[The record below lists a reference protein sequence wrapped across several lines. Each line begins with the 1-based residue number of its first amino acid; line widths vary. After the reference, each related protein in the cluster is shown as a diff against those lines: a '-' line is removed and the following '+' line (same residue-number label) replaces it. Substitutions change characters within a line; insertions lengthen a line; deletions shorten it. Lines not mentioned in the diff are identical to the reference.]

1 MKMKSF
7 NKILAAAAAVVAL
20 SFATVLLPS
29 CNKDV
34 TEQGQEEMV
43 KCTFKINV
51 SNVTGNSVKLSAI
64 PSKLSVKYYLSVV
77 RKDIF
82 ELYDDKNEFAADN
95 LEDVR
100 MDAEEMGTEVKEYVS
115 SLRIT
120 GSSPKTVDGLSPET
134 DYVAFVYGVSD
145 EGKICTEISA
155 VEFSTVKGEKLVDMD
170 FDFEMESVGGTEATV
185 KIVPQRNDVM
195 YYYDLL
201 PVAEMTKYTEAQIV
215 ETLNSDGTLVDH
227 CSYGV
232 QNYTFTGL
240 KNSTKYCVFAFV
252 FNEDAGYGKFKVH
265 EFTTADPSEDV
276 QANYRKWIGTWTVTS
291 KSSELLGKPVSF
303 DIVVSE
309 NVFCESYKVSGW
321 GISIARTL
329 PVWAGFD
336 METGYL
342 YFTNAFIASRYSDS
356 SISGYI
362 CHFGRFD
369 HGDGYYLITESGIAP
384 IVARLT
390 DDNNGEAVGTEFSAG
405 DSTSPYVFS
414 SMDYFLY
421 AEGNIYNFSTA
432 TQFTYGDFPV
442 GPYTI
447 KKKEFIVSSD
457 MTFDISVEE
466 KSATS
471 ARVSVVPSKNDETY
485 FYDILLGSDA
495 DSMDDQMLVMQLE
508 SIYTSYGGIANNLCT
523 ASTFQT
529 YSGMTAGEEYCVVA
543 FGYDVDHSTTKVFRQ
558 KFSLSGASESN
569 ALILGVTNITE
580 NGAIVSVSPSSSDSY
595 FCNIYPKSFVDHY
608 SNTDDLIKA
617 IDTFIMS
624 QGGIAGNLTTGGI
637 VKTIT
642 TLEPN
647 SDYVLV
653 AFGYNYNAATSAV
666 YKKSFKTDVA
676 VEASDAWKAWLGT
689 WELTSSTSE
698 KSKQPI
704 TMDVVIA
711 PGTTGKK
718 YKILGLGISGPRNA
732 IVATVEGEYQPSDG
746 AISIMNNQ
754 VFAEG
759 ANYGSYGLADVVYC
773 ARVYDSSGK
782 FSPIAGQF
790 YALSGIFNKDSQ
802 ENAVLRCA
810 TQSFNGNTYTVSTME
825 VTMLTESGAALYYD
839 AAAGYNYGDYPV
851 GPFTMKK
858 KSDSYELTPTAMMS
872 DWNWKMN
879 RQYMYYQSNTP
890 IMHSPAKASASS
902 SQSSKVSCASP
913 KSAGAY
919 VSGSAVSGATKE
931 PVKFPTSMQI
941 ERSVQFMKPVTA
953 GNRPLGAA
961 FMISGGKLSW
971 KFDETISINQQ

>member
-1 MKMKSF
+1 MKMKSL
-7 NKILAAAAAVVAL
+7 NKIFAAAATVVAL
-20 SFATVLLPS
+20 SLAMFLLPS
-29 CNKDV
+29 CDKDV
-34 TEQGQEEMV
+34 TEHDDKEMV
-43 KCTFKINV
+43 NCTFKINV

-82 ELYDDKNEFAADN
+82 DLYDDKNEFASDN
-95 LEDVR
+95 LEDVK
-100 MDAEEMGTEVKEYVS
+100 MDAEELDADVMEYIS
-115 SLRIT
+115 SLRVS
-120 GSSPKTVDGLSPET
+120 GSSPKTIDGLSPET

-145 EGKICTEISA
+145 EGKICTEIS
-155 VEFSTVKGEKLVDMD
+155 VTEFSTVKGEKLVDMD
-170 FDFEMESVGGTEATV
+170 FSFEMVTVGGTEATV
-185 KIVPQRNDVM
+185 KIVPLRNDVM

-215 ETLNSDGTLVDH
+215 DILNSDGTLVDH

-252 FNEDAGYGKFKVH
+252 YDEDAGYGKFKVS
-265 EFTTADPSEDV
+265 EFTTDDPSEDV

-291 KSSELLGKPVSF
+291 KSSELLGKPVTF

-336 METGYL
+336 IETGYL
-342 YFTNAFIASRYSDS
+342 YFTNAFIASKYSDS

-362 CHFGRFD
+362 CHFGRFN
-369 HGDGYYLITESGIAP
+369 HGDGFYLITESGIAP

-390 DDNNGEAVGTEFSAG
+390 DDSNGEAVGTEFTAS
-405 DSTSPYVFS
+405 DSSSPYSFS

-421 AEGNIYNFSTA
+421 AEGNIYNFSAA

-447 KKKEFIVSSD
+447 KKKEFIISSD

-466 KSATS
+466 KSS
-471 ARVSVVPSKNDETY
+471 SQARVSIIPSKNDETY
-485 FYDILLGSDA
+485 FFDILLGSDA
-495 DSMDDQMLVMQLE
+495 DQMDDQMLVMQLE
-508 SIYTSYGGIANNLCT
+508 SIYTSYGGISNNLYT

-529 YSGMTAGEEYCVVA
+529 YSGMTAGEDYCVVA

-569 ALILGVTNITE
+569 ALILGVTNVTE
-580 NGAIVSVSPSSSDSY
+580 NGAIVSVSPSNTDTY

-608 SNTDDLIKA
+608 NTTDDLIKA
-617 IDTFIMS
+617 IDTYIMS
-624 QGGIAGNLTTGGI
+624 QGGIAGNLQTGGI

-653 AFGYNYNAATSAV
+653 AFGYSYNAATSAV
-666 YKKSFKTDVA
+666 YKKAFKTDVA
-676 VEASDAWKAWLGT
+676 SEASDAWKAWLGT
-689 WELTSSTSE
+689 WEVTSSTSE
-698 KSKQPI
+698 KSNKPV

-732 IVATVEGEYQPSDG
+732 LVATVEGEYQPSDG
-746 AISIMNNQ
+746 AISVMNNQ

-773 ARVYDSSGK
+773 ARVYDPSGK
-782 FSPIAGQF
+782 FSPIAGEF
-790 YALSGIFNKDSQ
+790 YALSGIFNNDSK
-802 ENAVLRCA
+802 ESAVLRCA
-810 TQSFNGNTYTVSTME
+810 SQTLNNTKYTVSSME

-839 AAAGYNYGDYPV
+839 AAPGYTYGDYPV

-858 KSDSYELTPTAMMS
+858 KSDSYELTAAAMMA

-890 IMHSPAKASASS
+890 VKYSHSAASEFGYAKSASS
-902 SQSSKVSCASP
+902 VN
-913 KSAGAY
+913 G
-919 VSGSAVSGATKE
+919 SGSHISGSSRIAASEKPKE
-931 PVKFPTSMQI
+931 PVKFPGSMQLD
-941 ERSVQFMKPVTA
+941 RSVQFMKPVTA